1 MKSGECSG
9 SLEIGTSV
17 RVVKRNK
24 RPNGETD
31 VCIQPLGSSKPCQWV
46 SSEVI
51 N

>member
-1 MKSGECSG
+1 MFGILRDRHFG
-9 SLEIGTSV
+9 A
-17 RVVKRNK
+17 VVKRNK
-24 RPNGETD
+24 RPSGETD